1 MSAVDPLPNVS
12 SPEFI
17 NLCQAQISVIQQ
29 GIQVDWCGVYL
40 SRSPTQTEEP
50 ELIPIVLYPSRETS
64 IYSEKQFPNLLQI
77 PRPNSSFNLLP
88 LAPDTL
94 DIVDLEAVV
103 PYGASDEIQS
113 HQQLVFPL
121 VYQEIMLGVLIAGR
135 ESAQWQSLEM
145 AQLEEVAHTLAIACV
160 LDQRQRWY
168 LQQLRQQQLRQTWER
183 EHLDNLFHQLRNP
196 LTALRTFSKLLL
208 KRFWGDEKTQSVIEG
223 ISRESN
229 HLQEL
234 LQTFEADLAQSEA
247 EVTFPTW
254 ETETLQEPA
263 IPALLPS
270 SALALTPIMLKEI
283 LEPILLSEQEIAQ
296 ERQIQLYASLPN
308 NLPPIQG
315 NAAALREIFSNL
327 IDNALKYTPSNGQVH
342 VSLGLTAATE
352 TGQWQGVE
360 IADTGYGIPLRDQDH
375 IFERHYRGVQA
386 DGEIPG
392 TGLGLAI
399 VKEFMEKMQGRIE
412 LLSPNQ
418 LSQKP
423 AYPGSTFTLW
433 FLVAS

>member
-1 MSAVDPLPNVS
+1 MSAVDPLPNAS

-17 NLCQAQISVIQQ
+17 SLCEAQVRIVQQ
-29 GIQVDWCGVYL
+29 GVQVDWCGVYL

-50 ELIPIVLYPSRETS
+50 ELIPLVLYPSAETS
-64 IYSEKQFPNLLQI
+64 IYSEKPFLQV
-77 PRPNSSFNLLP
+77 PRPDSSFGLLP
-88 LAPDTL
+88 SAPDTL
-94 DIVDLEAVV
+94 DIVDLEDMV
-103 PYGASDEIQS
+103 PYGASDEIQA

-121 VYQEIMLGVLIAGR
+121 VYQEIMLGVLVAGR
-135 ESAQWQSLEM
+135 QSAQWQSSEI
-145 AQLEEVAHTLAIACV
+145 AQLEEVAHTLAIACI

-168 LQQLRQQQLRQTWER
+168 LQQLRQQQLRQSWER

-234 LQTFEADLAQSEA
+234 LQAFEADLAQSDT
-247 EVTFPTW
+247 EVTVPTW
-254 ETETLQEPA
+254 ETETLQESV

-270 SALALTPIMLKEI
+270 SGLGLMPIVLQEI
-283 LEPILLSEQEIAQ
+283 LEPILLSEQAIAQ
-296 ERQIQLYASLPN
+296 ERQIQLDASLPK
-308 NLPPIQG
+308 NLLPIQG

-327 IDNALKYTPSNGQVH
+327 IDNALKYTPSGGQVF
-342 VSLGLTAATE
+342 VTSGLTTITE
-352 TGQWQGVE
+352 RGQWQGVE
-360 IADTGYGIPLRDQDH
+360 IADTGYGIPLSDQDH

-386 DGEIPG
+386 EGEIPG

-399 VKEFMEKMQGRIE
+399 VKELVEKMQGRIE

-418 LSQKP
+418 LSQNP
-423 AYPGSTFTLW
+423 TYPGTTFTIW
-433 FLVAS
+433 FLVAP

>member
-1 MSAVDPLPNVS
+1 MSAADPLPNVS
-12 SPEFI
+12 SPEFVT
-17 NLCQAQISVIQQ
+17 LCQAQVRLIQQ

-40 SRSPTQTEEP
+40 SRSPTPTHEP
-50 ELIPIVLYPSRETS
+50 ELIPIILYSATKTN
-64 IYSEKQFPNLLQI
+64 IYSENSFPNLLQVS
-77 PRPNSSFNLLP
+77 RPESTLNLLP
-88 LAPDTL
+88 LASDNL
-94 DIVDLEAVV
+94 DVVDLAEMLPYEAN
-103 PYGASDEIQS
+103 DEIQA

-121 VYQEIMLGVLIAGR
+121 VYQEIMLGVLVAGR
-135 ESAQWQSLEM
+135 QSAQWQSSEI
-145 AQLEEVAHTLAIACV
+145 AQLEEVAHTLAIACI
-160 LDQRQRWY
+160 LDQRQGWY

-234 LQTFEADLAQSEA
+234 LQAFEADLAQSEA
-247 EVTFPTW
+247 EVTVPTW
-254 ETETLQEPA
+254 ETDTLQEPA

-270 SALALTPIMLKEI
+270 SSLVLTPIVLKEI
-283 LEPILLSEQEIAQ
+283 LEPILFSEQAIAQ
-296 ERQIQLYASLPN
+296 ERQIQLDASLPKD
-308 NLPPIQG
+308 LPTIQG

-327 IDNALKYTPSNGQVH
+327 IDNALKYTPSTGKVR
-342 VSLGLTAATE
+342 VTLGLAATTE
-352 TGQWQGVE
+352 VGQWQGVE
-360 IADTGYGIPLRDQDH
+360 IADTGYGIPRSDQDH
-375 IFERHYRGVQA
+375 IFERHYRGIQA
-386 DGEIPG
+386 EGKIPG

-399 VKEFMEKMQGRIE
+399 VKEFVEKMHGRIE

-418 LSQKP
+418 LSQNP
-423 AYPGSTFTLW
+423 AHQGTTFTLW